1 MNFSLR
7 WRILVIIAATGLAI
21 YSLWPSVRYFTMS
34 DAERAET
41 TPTVEKLKEKALKLG
56 LDLQG
61 GMHLVLEI
69 DDSKIPP
76 QADRKEL
83 ADRALEVIRN
93 RVDEFGVSEPIV
105 QRTGEDR
112 K

>member
-1 MNFSLR
+1 MNLSLR
-7 WRILVIIAATGLAI
+7 WRIIIIIAAIGLAI
-21 YSLWPSVRYFTMS
+21 YSLWPTYRYYS
-34 DAERAET
+34 LSEAERAEMN
-41 TPTVEKLKEKALKLG
+41 PPELEKLRESALKLG

-93 RVDEFGVSEPIV
+93 RVDEFGVSE
-105 QRTGEDR
+105 
-112 K
+112 